1 MKKYNKGQI
10 SLIVLLISAVAMT
23 IGLSVSKKTVTE
35 TKIETDEE
43 LLKQAFNAAES
54 GVDYYLGTGSTKYTA
69 PDGKTTADVQV
80 QNIGGGETI
89 SSEGL
94 VLDKNSMFFWLVN
107 HNSDGS
113 IESNPNPGDFYGGT
127 SVDICLDT
135 NFNKALKVDYF
146 YKEGINY
153 KVIRKG
159 YNFDSEN
166 KTIPGFAAKR
176 DSLAGNCNNGIK
188 LDLLAGSVPLLVV
201 VKPIYGN
208 TNISMIGQAGFPFPY
223 QGVEI
228 SSTGRAGDLSSGV
241 NRKVKVLNRYMVP
254 SFLLEAIT
262 AGGEVSSQ

>member
-1 MKKYNKGQI
+1 MKKNKGQI
-10 SLIVLLISAVAMT
+10 SLIVLLVSAVAMT

-35 TKIETDEE
+35 TKIETDQE

-54 GVDYYLGTGSTKYTA
+54 GVDYYLGTGNTSYVA
-69 PDGKTTADVQV
+69 PDGKTRADVQV
-80 QNIGGGETI
+80 QDIGGGETI

-94 VLDKNSMFFWLVN
+94 VLDKNNMFFWLVG

-113 IESNPNPGDFYGGT
+113 IGNTFYGGNY
-127 SVDICLDT
+127 VDICTD
-135 NFNKALKVDYF
+135 NGFNKALKVDFF
-146 YKEGINY
+146 YKEGTNY
-153 KVIRKG
+153 KVLRKG
-159 YNFDSEN
+159 YNFDVGNIIVPNFSL
-166 KTIPGFAAKR
+166 KS
-176 DSLAGNCNNGIK
+176 DSPASGCNGIR
-188 LDLLAGSVPLLVV
+188 LNLINSPLLVV
-201 VKPIYGN
+201 VKPIAGN
-208 TNISMIGQAGFPFPY
+208 TNISLVGQTGLAFPF